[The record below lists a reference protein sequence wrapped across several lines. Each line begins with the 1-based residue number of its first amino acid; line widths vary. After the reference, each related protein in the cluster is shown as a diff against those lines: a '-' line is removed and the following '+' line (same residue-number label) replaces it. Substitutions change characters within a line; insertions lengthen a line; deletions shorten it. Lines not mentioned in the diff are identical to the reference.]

1 MTRRS
6 RLPATLLLA
15 LGVVLATLLAHRLIP
30 EATAQSADAQGTSK
44 KKVAIVPFAV
54 SSDPDLTGIGDFVPD
69 MLASRL
75 EGRGSFAF
83 ADTAPLRGTLPAE
96 EKGLLSADRA
106 AALALR
112 LGADYVVSGT
122 LARKKGAAAFTAQ
135 VYRRDGTAVG
145 DRVVIPVK
153 GPDDVLNQ
161 LEPLADAVATTL
173 GGAEEAPPPAKA
185 AAAPPADK
193 AQEEAEA
200 KAAAEEK
207 ARADAEAARAAA
219 EQKAKEE

>member
-1 MTRRS
+1 MTCRS
-6 RLPATLLLA
+6 RLSARLFLA
-15 LGVVLATLLAHRLIP
+15 LGVVLATLLALGLIP
-30 EATAQSADAQGTSK
+30 EAASRSAAAQGAGK
-44 KKVAIVPFAV
+44 KKVAIIPFAV
-54 SSDPDLTGIGDFVPD
+54 SGDPDLTGMGEFVPD
-69 MLASRL
+69 MLAGRL
-75 EGRGSFAF
+75 EGRSSFAF

-122 LARKKGAAAFTAQ
+122 LARRKGAAAFTAQ
-135 VYRRDGTAVG
+135 LYRRDGTPVG
-145 DRVVIPVK
+145 DRIVIPVK

-173 GGAEEAPPPAKA
+173 GGAEETPSPAKA
-185 AAAPPADK
+185 AAAPPAGK

-200 KAAAEEK
+200 KAAAQEK